1 MEGAMALTLRQ
12 IRYVVEVARHGS
24 IQAAS
29 RELAISQS
37 SILAAIDLAE
47 AEIGAEMFTRRPSK
61 GMRTTPAGERY
72 IAAARGL
79 MAAEAEFVREIGALA
94 DRPRSVRIGCFEPFG
109 PLFMPEVLRRMVGRT
124 GPMDIA
130 LFEADQ
136 SQLRVWL
143 ETGFVD
149 AAVTYDI
156 GSPFVGAITPIC
168 RMPAHLLMRAD
179 DPLAEKVV
187 VSLEDFVDHPMI
199 LLDLPQTATY
209 FSTIFEMTGRSRRIA
224 FRTRSYETVRAAV
237 GAGFG
242 VALLNMRPSIG
253 VMEDGPLLV
262 RRPLLEDLPPPTLI
276 VVDPYGD
283 RKPAFLRDFIAEI
296 RGYFRE
302 LGPARFAVTTPERAG
317 SLLLPGD

>member
-1 MEGAMALTLRQ
+1 MSLTLRQ
-12 IRYVVEVARHGS
+12 IRYVAEVARLGS

-29 RELAISQS
+29 RELGISQS

-47 AEIGAEMFTRRPSK
+47 ADIAARMFTRRPSK
-61 GMRTTPAGERY
+61 GMQTTPAGERY

-79 MAAEAEFVREIGALA
+79 LSAEAEFVREIGALA
-94 DRPRSVRIGCFEPFG
+94 DRPRSIRIGCFEPFG
-109 PLFMPEVLRRMVGRT
+109 PLFMPEVLRRLVART
-124 GPMDIA
+124 GAMNIE
-130 LFEADQ
+130 LFEGDQ
-136 SQLRVWL
+136 AQLRVWL

-156 GSPFVGAITPIC
+156 GSPFVGSITPVC

-179 DPLAEKVV
+179 DPLAAKDV
-187 VSLEDFVDHPMI
+187 VSLADFVDHPMV

-209 FSTIFEMTGRSRRIA
+209 FSTIFEMTGRSRHIG

-242 VALLNMRPSIG
+242 VALLNMRPSAG
-253 VMEDGPLLV
+253 VMEDGPLLA

-276 VVDPYGD
+276 VVDPYGE
-283 RKPAFLRDFIAEI
+283 RKPAFLRDFITEMLA
-296 RGYFRE
+296 YFRE
-302 LGPARFAVTTPERAG
+302 LGPNRFAVTTPERAH
-317 SLLLPGD
+317 LLIDPVG